1 MDPVDRIQAL
11 IKWIRTTAASARG
24 LLVPVSGGS
33 DSALGFWLCAQAF
46 PQKTV
51 AMHAQDDDV
60 LRCRNWFD
68 SVGIV
73 VCTETPGRRNQREEM
88 RWAQFLSYSIRRG
101 QWLVGCRNRTEQEL
115 GTYSLAS
122 REMTFAP
129 LIGVWKSHVMEMCA
143 AISMPQEIID
153 SSARADPDCGR
164 PQEMAEIPFA
174 QLDAYLRHRAGESL
188 EHRMNDAQVRYI
200 ESVLERN
207 AFKKTLPICGLEI

>member
-1 MDPVDRIQAL
+1 MDPSDRIQAL
-11 IKWIRTTAASARG
+11 IKWIRTTAASAQG

-33 DSALGFWLCAQAF
+33 DSALGFWLCARAF

-51 AMHAQDDDV
+51 AMHAQDGGA
-60 LRCRNWFD
+60 LRCRDWFD

-73 VCTETPGRRNQREEM
+73 VCTETPGHMNQREEM
-88 RWAQFLSYSIRRG
+88 RWARFLSYSIRRG

-122 REMTFAP
+122 RASTFAP

-143 AISMPQEIID
+143 TIGVPQEILD

-174 QLDAYLRHRAGESL
+174 RLDAYLRQRAGEPVEHSL
-188 EHRMNDAQVRYI
+188 NEAQAQYI
-200 ESVLERN
+200 ESVLKRN
-207 AFKKTLPICGLEI
+207 AFKGTLPIHGPIL